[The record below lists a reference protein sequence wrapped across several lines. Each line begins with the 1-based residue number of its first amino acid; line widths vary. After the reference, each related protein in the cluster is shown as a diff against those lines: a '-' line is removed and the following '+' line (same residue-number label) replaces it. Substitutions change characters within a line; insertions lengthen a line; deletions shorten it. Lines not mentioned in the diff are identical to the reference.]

1 MDTEH
6 QYDWKGSE
14 GNDQQ
19 GNDQPPAKPSG
30 KKYNTWIYLGIIG
43 LLLITNGILFFQ
55 KNAKEKEIVTVTEV
69 KDQAVLDRDNIQQEY
84 NASLARLDDLTSEN
98 SKLRD
103 QINERDTDLAKTKA
117 RIQAILNNKN
127 ATDKELHEAQNLIHS
142 LNTKIAGYEE
152 EIASLKQEN
161 AGLSSARDSL
171 TYINTHLEETNEG
184 LAQQV
189 NLGKILHASNIRIT
203 GIALSRSGRKEKEV
217 SRAKR
222 VDVLRITFDI
232 DENRLTDDGT
242 KDLQIRII
250 NPMGSLLSNA
260 ALGSGSFVEAE
271 NKQQVLYSLSK
282 KVKLKNNQP
291 VKNIV
296 ADWQQ
301 SAEYEKGGYTVEIYN
316 QGYLIG
322 RGIATLR

>member
-6 QYDWKGSE
+6 NYELKE
-14 GNDQQ
+14 PEHNDH
-19 GNDQPPAKPSG
+19 PPAKPG
-30 KKYNTWIYLGIIG
+30 RKKYNTWIYLGIIG

-55 KNAKEKEIVTVTEV
+55 KNSREKEIITVTEV
-69 KDQAVLDRDNIQQEY
+69 KEQAVMDRDNIQQEY
-84 NASLARLDDLTSEN
+84 NAALARLDELTSEN
-98 SKLRD
+98 SNLRNR
-103 QINERDTDLAKTKA
+103 INERDTDLAKTKS
-117 RIQAILNNKN
+117 RIQEILNKKN
-127 ATDKELHEAQNLIHS
+127 ATDKELQEAKTLISS
-142 LNTKIAGYEE
+142 LNTKIGDYEK
-152 EIASLKQEN
+152 EIAVLRQEN
-161 AGLSSARDSL
+161 TGLASARDSL
-171 TYINTHLEETNEG
+171 STVNRNLEQSNTN

-189 NLGKILHASNIRIT
+189 DLGKILHASNIRIT
-203 GIALSRSGRKEKEV
+203 GLALSRSGRKEKEV
-217 SRAKR
+217 SKAKR

-232 DENRLTDDGT
+232 DENRLTDDGV

-260 ALGSGSFVEAE
+260 ALGSGSFVNAGD
-271 NKQQVLYSLSK
+271 KQPVLYSLSK
-282 KVKLKNNQP
+282 KVNLRNNQP

-322 RGIATLR
+322 KGVATLR

>member
-6 QYDWKGSE
+6 QYDWKDPE

-19 GNDQPPAKPSG
+19 GNDQPPVKPSS

-69 KDQAVLDRDNIQQEY
+69 KDQALLDRENLQQEY
-84 NASLARLDDLTSEN
+84 NASLVRLDELTSEN
-98 SKLRD
+98 SKLRN
-103 QINERDTDLAKTKA
+103 QINDQNSELAKTKA

-127 ATDKELHEAQNLIHS
+127 ATDKELHEAQQLIHA
-142 LNTKIAGYEE
+142 LNSKIAGYEE

-161 AGLSSARDSL
+161 AGLASARDSL
-171 TYINTHLEETNEG
+171 TYINTHLEETNEE
-184 LAQQV
+184 LSQQV

-232 DENRLTDDGT
+232 DENRLSDDGI
-242 KDLQIRII
+242 KELQIRII

-271 NKQQVLYSLSK
+271 SKQQVLYSLSK
-282 KVKLKNNQP
+282 KVKFKNNQP

-322 RGIATLR
+322 SGVATLR